1 MNINDIDVVKSVW
14 YPVYAIR
21 QVADVNIAINEI
33 IDDACRGEEI
43 TVYSSEKKASKVA
56 RNMLCDDDDAAVV
69 EIDVFESG
77 YVVFYPVS
85 KKSVYSSFH
94 VHAPALIE
102 KFKVVD

>member
-21 QVADVNIAINEI
+21 QVADVNIALNEI
-33 IDDACRGEEI
+33 INAVCKGKEVI
-43 TVYSSEKKASKVA
+43 VYSSEKKALKVA
-56 RNMLCDDDDAAVV
+56 RNRLCDDDDANVV

-77 YVVFYPVS
+77 YVAFYPVN

>member
-1 MNINDIDVVKSVW
+1 MNINDIDVVKHVW

-21 QVADVNIAINEI
+21 QFADVNIALNEI
-33 IDDACRGEEI
+33 IDAACRGEEI
-43 TVYSSEKKASKVA
+43 TVYSSEKRARKVA
-56 RNMLCDDDDAAVV
+56 RNMLCDDDSANVI

-77 YVVFYPVS
+77 YVTFYPVD
-85 KKSVYSSFH
+85 KKSVYHHFN